1 MSDGNI
7 QAAKTRLNHAVD
19 RLTQPK
25 YGTFNHTQY
34 SAPCLYQQLQ
44 SEAAGNQGTAR
55 TPAKSLPPLWI
66 DAVQLR
72 DDIDRQV
79 HKWCRRSHDVSTPA
93 RLAVLA
99 DNGWRPQDTLYVSD
113 MARTIDIWCDS
124 ITNLLEPQSQKF
136 ISAPCPACG
145 RETVYRKDSAGDI
158 VRQPA
163 LKMELNVGCQ
173 CQHCKAHWGPD
184 LYMHLARVLGFDLPE
199 GVLE

>member
-19 RLTQPK
+19 RLTAPK
-25 YGTFNHTQY
+25 YSTFNHTQRA
-34 SAPCLYQQLQ
+34 APGLYQQL
-44 SEAAGNQGTAR
+44 SAELAGSQGETR

-72 DDIDRQV
+72 EDIDSQV
-79 HKWCRRSHDVSTPA
+79 RKWCRRPRNVTTPV

-99 DNGWRPQDTLYVSD
+99 GNGWRPQDTDHVSG
-113 MARTIDIWCDS
+113 MARTIDGWCES

-136 ISAPCPACG
+136 ISAACPACG